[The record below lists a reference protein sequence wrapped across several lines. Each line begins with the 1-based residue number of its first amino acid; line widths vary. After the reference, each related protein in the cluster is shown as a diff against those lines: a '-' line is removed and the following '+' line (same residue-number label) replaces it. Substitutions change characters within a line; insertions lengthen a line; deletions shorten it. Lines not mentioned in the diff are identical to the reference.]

1 MTISMLGWVATCVFA
16 ASYFF
21 REASALKKIQ
31 AIAACLW
38 IIYGFAIGAVPVV
51 VANMIVAGAA
61 LYSSLRRPTALD
73 GRFLVKRGSEIGYT
87 MRQTGETKMATSNSV
102 CILERIPCD

>member
-73 GRFLVKRGSEIGYT
+73 EG
-87 MRQTGETKMATSNSV
+87 ATAHIQKPSLPAPEGPESG
-102 CILERIPCD
+102 IA